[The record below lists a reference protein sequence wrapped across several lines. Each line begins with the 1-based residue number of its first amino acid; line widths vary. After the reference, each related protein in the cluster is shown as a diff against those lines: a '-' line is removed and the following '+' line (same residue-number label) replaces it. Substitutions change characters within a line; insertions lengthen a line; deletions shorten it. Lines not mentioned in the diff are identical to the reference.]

1 VFTQKLLNGFLS
13 TIYNTSLKIKRSK
26 MDSKYPKTL
35 EKPYKYL
42 LREKGKKDVKRKKT
56 KKEECLD

>member
-1 VFTQKLLNGFLS
+1 
-13 TIYNTSLKIKRSK
+13 

-42 LREKGKKDVKRKKT
+42 LREKGKKDVKRKK
-56 KKEECLD
+56 KKRRNVLITNLSVKVHKPNIKVS

>member
-1 VFTQKLLNGFLS
+1 M
-13 TIYNTSLKIKRSK
+13 IYNSSLKIKRSK

-42 LREKGKKDVKRKKT
+42 LREKGKKDVKREK